1 MTPLFLDCYPLPSLA
16 PSSLLAFGIETSQ
29 TPPFF
34 LLYGQFPFSP
44 LPLITYT
51 QPGPNLYLYK
61 SCKYV
66 KFYPC
71 ALSLLSQPQTL
82 PGTPPFSSYLAVVI
96 IWGLYCT
103 YLGCV
108 CGGWGQPLCTELP
121 SPLPHATL
129 PTHHPKGRERH
140 LPTGFILFSHF
151 PSLPNPPPSLLY
163 PYRRP
168 FFSTPSPIS
177 FFSGVCGETEKPCLI
192 NGDCSFIS
200 LLAFLSWDLQE
211 GQQGDKTCFLK
222 GDPQPRRNYP
232 RARQSPL
239 GVSLSQPDFLL

>member
-82 PGTPPFSSYLAVVI
+82 LGTPPFSSYLAVVI

-129 PTHHPKGRERH
+129 PTHHPRVGR
-140 LPTGFILFSHF
+140 GI
-151 PSLPNPPPSLLY
+151 SLPVLFCFLIFPPY
-163 PYRRP
+163 PTP
-168 FFSTPSPIS
+168 LPAFSTPTALP
-177 FFSGVCGETEKPCLI
+177 F
-192 NGDCSFIS
+192 
-200 LLAFLSWDLQE
+200 
-211 GQQGDKTCFLK
+211 
-222 GDPQPRRNYP
+222 
-232 RARQSPL
+232 SPL
-239 GVSLSQPDFLL
+239 PAPFPFFLECVVKLKNHV